1 MLDCKY
7 DDNLF
12 FTCSL
17 IEFIGRKQK
26 LSRSDVV
33 KSLGPK
39 LLMHIYDY
47 ADVLHC
53 EIIEKVADEFI
64 KISKMKIGTFDN
76 VADCLY
82 TVPSYWDIGKV
93 YSRLIEDTNTIESK
107 QNTNENIIE
116 HLIDVYTSWISE
128 SISNYNTDFFYQSR
142 EYIKFC
148 YLENEILD

>member
-1 MLDCKY
+1 MKYMLDCKY

-142 EYIKFC
+142 EY
-148 YLENEILD
+148 LENEILE